1 MTDFTYIFMDM
12 IARNDNSLTLL
23 ANIPSGTDEENG
35 GNGGNEESSST
46 PSPTIP
52 RGRKGGKG
60 QHLDGNDL
68 ERTPRISSLKLRKF
82 GMISKK
88 LK

>member
-1 MTDFTYIFMDM
+1 MNYFTDIFKDM
-12 IARNDNSLTLL
+12 ITRNDNSLTLL
-23 ANIPSGTDEENG
+23 SNIPSGTDEESG
-35 GNGGNEESSST
+35 GNVGNEESSGT
-46 PSPTIP
+46 PSPTRP

-60 QHLDGNDL
+60 QDLDGNDL

-82 GMISKK
+82 GMIWKK

>member
-1 MTDFTYIFMDM
+1 MDM

-35 GNGGNEESSST
+35 GNGGNEESSGT
-46 PSPTIP
+46 PSPTRP
-52 RGRKGGKG
+52 SKRKGGKA
-60 QHLDGNDL
+60 QDLDGNDL